1 VKKIITIF
9 LILFP
14 FRIFANIEEYT
25 DASLYFKTN
34 FSANEINL
42 SLSFNDQKYFWINLD
57 ASLNNDEKYIYE
69 PWQDVTMFGYYYLL
83 KEGYIGVNLNKK
95 TTITVGQI
103 IPKDEI
109 DSKYSLFFNNQTEI
123 GKYSVNFDY
132 EGEKFF
138 YKSNWMLLNK
148 DSALEYQDRGLNY
161 KTYGIT
167 LGNFK
172 IGLQDIIIY
181 KDRVFDPYYFLNPFP
196 STMIQ
201 EIRYTYSAPW
211 VQKEEIV
218 DDNSMIGMFIEYNNE
233 KSSYY
238 LQLFIDDLN
247 LNRIFNPESY
257 QNPDKIAWSLGTK
270 QATKY
275 GIFGFYHAGATK
287 YTNQR
292 TESGKQTEY
301 TYYPSSE
308 YYYPKDNPETK
319 ILDYKENYL
328 GYIYGENTV
337 SFLIDY
343 LNQSDKIDNY
353 VSLEYAISGEKSPHE
368 PWNGYKT
375 YEPGTHLLNDDI
387 LEHFIELNWE
397 LTLKLT
403 DNLKLTPNIII
414 NHYTN
419 KIEFVE
425 VERYKEAKIWQPVED
440 NNETNF
446 QIGIKFEVDLF

>member
-14 FRIFANIEEYT
+14 FAIFANIEEYT

-181 KDRVFDPYYFLNPFP
+181 KNRIFDPY
-196 STMIQ
+196 
-201 EIRYTYSAPW
+201 
-211 VQKEEIV
+211 
-218 DDNSMIGMFIEYNNE
+218 
-233 KSSYY
+233 
-238 LQLFIDDLN
+238 
-247 LNRIFNPESY
+247 IF
-257 QNPDKIAWSLGTK
+257 
-270 QATKY
+270 
-275 GIFGFYHAGATK
+275 
-287 YTNQR
+287 
-292 TESGKQTEY
+292 
-301 TYYPSSE
+301 
-308 YYYPKDNPETK
+308 
-319 ILDYKENYL
+319 
-328 GYIYGENTV
+328 
-337 SFLIDY
+337 
-343 LNQSDKIDNY
+343 
-353 VSLEYAISGEKSPHE
+353 
-368 PWNGYKT
+368 
-375 YEPGTHLLNDDI
+375 
-387 LEHFIELNWE
+387 
-397 LTLKLT
+397 
-403 DNLKLTPNIII
+403 
-414 NHYTN
+414 
-419 KIEFVE
+419 
-425 VERYKEAKIWQPVED
+425 
-440 NNETNF
+440 
-446 QIGIKFEVDLF
+446 

>member
-1 VKKIITIF
+1 MKKIIFMF
-9 LILFP
+9 LILLP
-14 FRIFANIEEYT
+14 FSLFAKIEEYT
-25 DASLYFKTN
+25 NASLYFKTN
-34 FSANEINL
+34 FSTNELNL
-42 SLSFNDQKYFWINLD
+42 RLTFDDQKYFLVNLD

-83 KEGYIGVNLNKK
+83 KEGYIGVNLNEK

-109 DSKYSLFFNNQTEI
+109 ESKYALFFNNQKEN
-123 GKYSVNFDY
+123 GKYSIYFNY
-132 EGEKFF
+132 EGDHFF

-148 DSALEYQDRGLNY
+148 DSALEFQDRGMNY
-161 KTYGIT
+161 KTYGIAI
-167 LGNFK
+167 GNFK
-172 IGLQDIIIY
+172 VGVQDVILY
-181 KDRVFDPYYFLNPFP
+181 KDRIFDPYYFLNPFP

-201 EIRYTYSAPW
+201 EIRYTYIAPW
-211 VQKEEIV
+211 VQKSEVV
-218 DDNSMIGMFIEYNNE
+218 DDNAMIGMFTEYNTE
-233 KSSYY
+233 RSRYF

-247 LNRIFNPESY
+247 LNRFFDPDSY

-287 YTNQR
+287 YASQR
-292 TESGKQTEY
+292 TGKDKQTEY

-308 YYYPKDNPETK
+308 YNNPKYASNIK
-319 ILDYKENYL
+319 ILDYKENYI
-328 GYIYGENTV
+328 GYLYGENTV

-343 LNQSDKIDNY
+343 LNHSDKIDNY
-353 VSLEYAISGEKSPHE
+353 VSLEYAISGEKSPHV
-368 PWNGYKT
+368 PWNGCKT
-375 YEPGTHLLNDDI
+375 YEKGSHLLNDEI

-403 DNLKLTPNIII
+403 DNLKLTPNITI

-425 VERYKEAKIWQPVED
+425 VERDETIEVWQPVED

-446 QIGIKFEVDLF
+446 QVGIKFEVDIL